1 MPRPLY
7 TNNAQTTLATGI
19 TSTATSIQ
27 VASGSGSL
35 FPNPS
40 NGDYFYVT
48 LVSISLPTVEIVQC
62 TARSG
67 DVLTVNRGQE
77 GTSPQPFN
85 IGDGVQ
91 LRITAAGMNYLV
103 GASSVTTEEQVFT
116 ATQGQTVFN
125 LTNIDYVPNTN
136 SLAVFVN
143 GSKQVTGVN
152 YTETNVTTFTLTTG
166 ANAGDIVEAIAG
178 LGAANGTLY
187 ATDIKYNEGAT
198 NAVTRTLETKLQ
210 ETVSVL
216 DFGADPTGNTDS
228 STAIANAIAV
238 GSRIFFPPG
247 TYLCN
252 IVLNGAQGIT
262 LSGASQG
269 QYNGTAPNYQGAR
282 LVPYNTSNPVI
293 TIQTNSISCVVENL
307 LIDSKFDSTYS
318 GVGTGILLSAVT
330 PYIVQRCVVRHV
342 FIRGFQDGL
351 VVSCNANNGECYDNY
366 FEDIDCIGISRYSFS
381 NYGVYNVFNKIFAVS
396 CGSYTLLNYGNQCL
410 FNSVVGDGRIYTAGA
425 GVTFNALKVEWG
437 SGSNSGA
444 NIIELNGNTTTMNSV
459 VINGVPNANFPVGLS
474 IFGNNQIVN
483 GFTVTGSAYPN
494 TPILLNASSNGVL
507 INASAPN
514 LIETNSTL
522 AEMYAWRFIN
532 CTNTKYTSSIQSL
545 SGSVSTANSTSTGF
559 YTLPQEAGSVYIVS
573 IYIALSSASVWS
585 STYLVSTQQTTANVT
600 ALQTGSGSGF
610 SLSAAFSV
618 SGILLSV
625 NQSSGSTQTVNWTIN
640 KLI

>member
-198 NAVTRTLETKLQ
+198 NAVAINAP
-210 ETVSVL
+210 V
-216 DFGADPTGNTDS
+216 
-228 STAIANAIAV
+228 AIAANT
-238 GSRIFFPPG
+238 FFK
-247 TYLCN
+247 
-252 IVLNGAQGIT
+252 V
-262 LSGASQG
+262 
-269 QYNGTAPNYQGAR
+269 
-282 LVPYNTSNPVI
+282 TS
-293 TIQTNSISCVVENL
+293 
-307 LIDSKFDSTYS
+307 
-318 GVGTGILLSAVT
+318 
-330 PYIVQRCVVRHV
+330 
-342 FIRGFQDGL
+342 FQL
-351 VVSCNANNGECYDNY
+351 REQNHRW
-366 FEDIDCIGISRYSFS
+366 F
-381 NYGVYNVFNKIFAVS
+381 
-396 CGSYTLLNYGNQCL
+396 
-410 FNSVVGDGRIYTAGA
+410 
-425 GVTFNALKVEWG
+425 
-437 SGSNSGA
+437 
-444 NIIELNGNTTTMNSV
+444 
-459 VINGVPNANFPVGLS
+459 
-474 IFGNNQIVN
+474 
-483 GFTVTGSAYPN
+483 
-494 TPILLNASSNGVL
+494 
-507 INASAPN
+507 
-514 LIETNSTL
+514 
-522 AEMYAWRFIN
+522 
-532 CTNTKYTSSIQSL
+532 
-545 SGSVSTANSTSTGF
+545 
-559 YTLPQEAGSVYIVS
+559 
-573 IYIALSSASVWS
+573 
-585 STYLVSTQQTTANVT
+585 
-600 ALQTGSGSGF
+600 
-610 SLSAAFSV
+610 
-618 SGILLSV
+618 
-625 NQSSGSTQTVNWTIN
+625 
-640 KLI
+640 